1 MSKEEVLRTTSL
13 SSQNSDSLNPN
24 LLPGKRAP
32 VKGGHKTSDTE
43 RMDYEVPSESKRIT
57 RSSRRGGADSSIE
70 PKADQNQR
78 RVGSNKKSTRKTSKI
93 LRKKLPIR
101 HLKSK
106 ESDYSSEA
114 EEDLYTSSPPL
125 VLLVSIPIENS
136 SINGEDNSSL
146 SDVLSESSEL
156 APGVASSQTK
166 GKHINSM
173 EQDYG
178 SKDSAE
184 NTSSSEDSDSVGS
197 SREDSG
203 VEDKNEGVSELVT
216 SEQKELWDR
225 QASSSKSEDSQ
236 SESEVKS
243 HRPTRSHKLIACE
256 KIIMSYRTD
265 KSGKS
270 IPNKKRNTN
279 ESEKSESR
287 VQPTARNHNKRRMN
301 HSNAAEKNK
310 KNIKHITE
318 LDKQLEEGQ
327 LGAVLIESYS
337 ILRNRDQQAI
347 FSSPV
352 TDDIAPGYSK
362 LIKQPMDFS
371 RMKDKID
378 AGEYT
383 AVEELFDDF
392 ILMCQNAMSYNKPT
406 TFYYRAAKRI
416 KEAGVKSLEKMAK
429 TRITFQE
436 DDSDK
441 ILSLTA
447 PPSLTDTVDTCP
459 DTIGPLMVRIDRNL
473 ITTSKRMNQLSLVET
488 TPLNAISQ
496 ETNTETKSHTI
507 DPNVL
512 SAKSRLDNFTVTSQE
527 SGSRK
532 VPKEDPL
539 VNPDTLLL
547 PPPSSFTHSLSS
559 KNQSIPQKQPIIEST
574 TQPPKPTTDNNTQ
587 SASFPDNKKRHSS
600 LEIKQRK
607 IKKKQEETYLRSFN
621 RAAQAR
627 RTYRGSLAPV
637 RPLNYGSF
645 ASFAPSYDS
654 SFATIN
660 GQETDRVYSLLDHK
674 EWKECDGSMLYTSK
688 CSTINLN

>member
-1 MSKEEVLRTTSL
+1 M
-13 SSQNSDSLNPN
+13 
-24 LLPGKRAP
+24 
-32 VKGGHKTSDTE
+32 
-43 RMDYEVPSESKRIT
+43 
-57 RSSRRGGADSSIE
+57 
-70 PKADQNQR
+70 
-78 RVGSNKKSTRKTSKI
+78 
-93 LRKKLPIR
+93 
-101 HLKSK
+101 
-106 ESDYSSEA
+106 DYSSEA
-114 EEDLYTSSPPL
+114 EEDIYASSPL

-156 APGVASSQTK
+156 APGITSSHTK
-166 GKHINSM
+166 GKHISSM

-184 NTSSSEDSDSVGS
+184 NTSSSEDSDSAGS

-203 VEDKNEGVSELVT
+203 AEDKSEGMSETVT
-216 SEQKELWDR
+216 SEQKQQWDQ

-243 HRPTRSHKLIACE
+243 QRPTRSHKLIACE
-256 KIIMSYRTD
+256 KIIMSYQTD

-270 IPNKKRNTN
+270 IPSRKRNTN
-279 ESEKSESR
+279 QREKSKSR
-287 VQPTARNHNKRRMN
+287 VQPTTRNHNKRRLY
-301 HSNAAEKNK
+301 HSSVAEKNK

-318 LDKQLEEGQ
+318 LDKQLEEDQ
-327 LGAVLIESYS
+327 LEAVLTESYK

-352 TDDIAPGYSK
+352 TDEIAPGYSK

-371 RMKDKID
+371 RMKDKMD

-416 KEAGVKSLEKMAK
+416 KETGVKSLEKMAK
-429 TRITFQE
+429 TRLTIQE
-436 DDSDK
+436 DDSNK
-441 ILSLTA
+441 ILSPTA
-447 PPSLTDTVDTCP
+447 PPTHTDTVDTCL
-459 DTIGPLMVRIDRNL
+459 DTIGPLMVRIDRKL
-473 ITTSKRMNQLSLVET
+473 ITNSSTTSKRINQLSMVKIAASNVSIEET
-488 TPLNAISQ
+488 D
-496 ETNTETKSHTI
+496 TETKSQTI
-507 DPNVL
+507 DAIVLDTKSGLDDSGVTAQELSSKNV
-512 SAKSRLDNFTVTSQE
+512 QE
-527 SGSRK
+527 
-532 VPKEDPL
+532 EDPL

-547 PPPSSFTHSLSS
+547 PPPSSFSHSLSS
-559 KNQSIPQKQPIIEST
+559 KNQSNSQKQPTTEST
-574 TQPPKPTTDNNTQ
+574 TQPAKKPATDNTH
-587 SASFPDNKKRHSS
+587 SVSVSVSKKKHSS

-607 IKKKQEETYLRSFN
+607 IKKKQEENYLRSFN

-660 GQETDRVYSLLDHK
+660 GQETDRMYSLLDHK
-674 EWKECDGSMLYTSK
+674 EWKECDDTMLYTSK
-688 CSTINLN
+688 